1 MTRLGL
7 PKYMEDMHLVVN
19 SITGEI
25 SIAKIKLENGKGS
38 SPVQKYVTDEFF
50 SCLMVKADKLPM
62 GNFLFN
68 ECTTTDEAR
77 LLYVIA
83 KSPSEK
89 TTPEI
94 LRAMADLIESN
105 NIAKAVEPQKG
116 AEENDNVSKQLPK
129 KGKKKA

>member
-1 MTRLGL
+1 MTRGLGL

-25 SIAKIKLENGKGS
+25 SIAKIKLKEGKGS

-50 SCLMVKADKLPM
+50 SCLMVKADKLPL
-62 GNFLFN
+62 GDFLFN

-83 KSPSEK
+83 KAPAVH
-89 TTPEI
+89 TTPEV
-94 LRAMADLIESN
+94 LRAMADLIEAN
-105 NIAKAVEPQKG
+105 NIKKAAEPQPIPQPQ
-116 AEENDNVSKQLPK
+116 EENTHVGNSK
-129 KGKKKA
+129 